1 MISTIHLKNDE
12 TSRFRNNRKRR
23 KRQIFRPERNQ
34 ITVDVCCSVDSVG
47 QKRCKMKM
55 NIIKILKYFFRSITS
70 MMPVVGNKIQTV
82 QTVGVMSSVSEISV
96 SIISTSSIVI
106 MSDSH
111 VSAVVINQEE
121 K

>member
-1 MISTIHLKNDE
+1 
-12 TSRFRNNRKRR
+12 
-23 KRQIFRPERNQ
+23 
-34 ITVDVCCSVDSVG
+34 
-47 QKRCKMKM
+47 MKV
-55 NIIKILKYFFRSITS
+55 NIKDDKDLIFRSITS